1 MIHHNMLCRR
11 LAAIEKPF
19 IEETSGETVLAF
31 LEAFYWGNFWR
42 NPFWWNCFLV
52 KPRLLLVK
60 LLVLSRKGTPGWLCC
75 LVRFQGPPWVGS
87 LLTAAHCSPS
97 DGTKP
102 CLWWHPIVI
111 LLSYRGGFALSVMII
126 GPAFVQHSN
135 WWSHEVRGS
144 CRRFPVTKALW
155 GWILESP
162 YCEVGFLAH
171 HFSMQVSCR
180 VSDLWHT
187 PMRGTLKCVALQ
199 CIGGSIRKA
208 RHALL
213 SGAPRP
219 WQRQS
224 EILET
229 VRQKPEASSM
239 FSSQVTQALACE
251 RVAIFMWNLNDPINQ
266 SNMIYK

>member
-111 LLSYRGGFALSVMII
+111 LLSYCGGFALSVMII

-135 WWSHEVRGS
+135 CWAHEGLLQEISSYQSSVRLDP
-144 CRRFPVTKALW
+144 FKAD
-155 GWILESP
+155 
-162 YCEVGFLAH
+162 H
-171 HFSMQVSCR
+171 HFSLQVSCR
-180 VSDLWHT
+180 VLDLWQT

-199 CIGGSIRKA
+199 CIGRSIRKA

-251 RVAIFMWNLNDPINQ
+251 RVAIFMWNLNDPTNQ
-266 SNMIYK
+266 SDMISK